1 MSMRLFPG
9 RVSLRRRPGAQARQ
23 ALVLGLC
30 CLTGGQA
37 WALNEVALNCSF
49 GNGKGL
55 PWRVV
60 NELTSGT
67 AKGTVLFARPVSL
80 FLNYKPQAS
89 QEAHELVIGGNWSGV
104 GFPGPYGTVASDV
117 KGIGYRISVD
127 AQDGVKR
134 VIPVDNQPH
143 ALDKRVTSFSGST
156 TSDYLQELVLTVDP
170 GELPA
175 GDLKVTSVSGS
186 ATLNL
191 WAVDRLKGEAS
202 IGSVLA
208 VPADNYPTGVCR
220 KPYSLIGPAS
230 IGIGDPQLEERRRGG
245 VRHRREERP
254 GPAADTFRRHALPDA
269 ACRRQRRPPAE
280 CRLHPYRRGG
290 RIEGRGRRR
299 RRRVHVYLPLSGA
312 AALSPAF
319 PAPPRE
325 APSAAFAPALA
336 KARPL
341 TSSGCRSPK
350 ALCISLRCSSWVSC
364 AHAIPAHGIPILR
377 MGEGFLRD
385 MQVSSV
391 GFRANKRTLFSRR

>member
-220 KPYSLIGPAS
+220 KPYSPIPKKCKVEVGREINVKLGSVALKNFPRVNDTSTERSFDISLSECAALAKPEIAFRDKYVSAQQADPTILSLKSGGAAGF
-230 IGIGDPQLEERRRGG
+230 GIVVKNGLDQ
-245 VRHRREERP
+245 
-254 GPAADTFRRHALPDA
+254 
-269 ACRRQRRPPAE
+269 QRIRFDGT
-280 CRLHPYRRGG
+280 PYPM
-290 RIEGRGRRR
+290 
-299 RRRVHVYLPLSGA
+299 RRVGDSADLPLSAAYIRIGAEGELKAGVADGA
-312 AALSPAF
+312 AEFTFTF
-319 PAPPRE
+319 P
-325 APSAAFAPALA
+325 
-336 KARPL
+336 
-341 TSSGCRSPK
+341 
-350 ALCISLRCSSWVSC
+350 
-364 AHAIPAHGIPILR
+364 
-377 MGEGFLRD
+377 
-385 MQVSSV
+385 
-391 GFRANKRTLFSRR
+391 

>member
-104 GFPGPYGTVASDV
+104 GYPGPYGTVASDV

-220 KPYSLIGPAS
+220 KPYSLIGPEQE
-230 IGIGDPQLEERRRGG
+230 GLL
-245 VRHRREERP
+245 
-254 GPAADTFRRHALPDA
+254 ALAEDM
-269 ACRRQRRPPAE
+269 RQRGAQVLLAAPDDIAE
-280 CRLHPYRRGG
+280 RD
-290 RIEGRGRRR
+290 
-299 RRRVHVYLPLSGA
+299 LPLQRA
-312 AALSPAF
+312 AH
-319 PAPPRE
+319 
-325 APSAAFAPALA
+325 PALD
-336 KARPL
+336 
-341 TSSGCRSPK
+341 
-350 ALCISLRCSSWVSC
+350 
-364 AHAIPAHGIPILR
+364 PILAIQSFYVMAAGLAEAR
-377 MGEGFLRD
+377 GMDPDQPRHLSK
-385 MQVSSV
+385 VT
-391 GFRANKRTLFSRR
+391 RTH

>member
-230 IGIGDPQLEERRRGG
+230 IGIGGGAPPPPRPQELDGG
-245 VRHRREERP
+245 
-254 GPAADTFRRHALPDA
+254 
-269 ACRRQRRPPAE
+269 
-280 CRLHPYRRGG
+280 GG
-290 RIEGRGRRR
+290 R
-299 RRRVHVYLPLSGA
+299 
-312 AALSPAF
+312 
-319 PAPPRE
+319 
-325 APSAAFAPALA
+325 
-336 KARPL
+336 
-341 TSSGCRSPK
+341 
-350 ALCISLRCSSWVSC
+350 
-364 AHAIPAHGIPILR
+364 
-377 MGEGFLRD
+377 
-385 MQVSSV
+385 
-391 GFRANKRTLFSRR
+391 

>member
-230 IGIGDPQLEERRRGG
+230 IGIGGG
-245 VRHRREERP
+245 AP
-254 GPAADTFRRHALPDA
+254 PPP
-269 ACRRQRRPPAE
+269 RPPPRIASSSSWKYCSTRSRVRAAGRPAGLAE
-280 CRLHPYRRGG
+280 VEISGPVRWHSSCTRGWSVT
-290 RIEGRGRRR
+290 RTATLSWTPVTHSGRRSWCGTSQVFGPGQVPAR
-299 RRRVHVYLPLSGA
+299 RSSQTSGRSSRR
-312 AALSPAF
+312 
-319 PAPPRE
+319 
-325 APSAAFAPALA
+325 
-336 KARPL
+336 K
-341 TSSGCRSPK
+341 
-350 ALCISLRCSSWVSC
+350 SSWWIFAATTIRPFSTGR
-364 AHAIPAHGIPILR
+364 AFSASRRYTASSFHGSQP
-377 MGEGFLRD
+377 
-385 MQVSSV
+385 SPHTASV
-391 GFRANKRTLFSRR
+391 G

>member
-37 WALNEVALNCSF
+37 WALNDIALNCSF
-49 GNGKGL
+49 GNGQGM

-80 FLNYKPQAS
+80 FLSYKPQAS
-89 QEAHELVIGGNWSGV
+89 QEAHELVLGGNWSGV
-104 GFPGPYGTVASDV
+104 GYPGPYGTVASDV

-186 ATLNL
+186 ATLSL

-230 IGIGDPQLEERRRGG
+230 I
-245 VRHRREERP
+245 
-254 GPAADTFRRHALPDA
+254 
-269 ACRRQRRPPAE
+269 
-280 CRLHPYRRGG
+280 
-290 RIEGRGRRR
+290 
-299 RRRVHVYLPLSGA
+299 
-312 AALSPAF
+312 
-319 PAPPRE
+319 
-325 APSAAFAPALA
+325 
-336 KARPL
+336 
-341 TSSGCRSPK
+341 
-350 ALCISLRCSSWVSC
+350 
-364 AHAIPAHGIPILR
+364 
-377 MGEGFLRD
+377 
-385 MQVSSV
+385 
-391 GFRANKRTLFSRR
+391 

>member
-49 GNGKGL
+49 DNGKGL

-104 GFPGPYGTVASDV
+104 GYPGPYGTVASDI

-230 IGIGDPQLEERRRGG
+230 IGIGGGAPPPPRPQKMNGGGGGGIKRQKGWGG
-245 VRHRREERP
+245 VLDIPRGNPPPP
-254 GPAADTFRRHALPDA
+254 G
-269 ACRRQRRPPAE
+269 
-280 CRLHPYRRGG
+280 
-290 RIEGRGRRR
+290 
-299 RRRVHVYLPLSGA
+299 
-312 AALSPAF
+312 
-319 PAPPRE
+319 
-325 APSAAFAPALA
+325 
-336 KARPL
+336 
-341 TSSGCRSPK
+341 GC
-350 ALCISLRCSSWVSC
+350 V
-364 AHAIPAHGIPILR
+364 
-377 MGEGFLRD
+377 
-385 MQVSSV
+385 
-391 GFRANKRTLFSRR
+391 